1 MAEYIKKQD
10 ALEII
15 KSYWHES
22 YDTVSAYILDVP
34 AADARPVVHG
44 KWEGY
49 TRSTYRGMDKD
60 GEPIYRDITLYYCSE
75 CRRRSIIYENY
86 CPNCGAKMD
95 FGGSD

>member
-44 KWEGY
+44 RWEWHGPCRDNKGMY
-49 TRSTYRGMDKD
+49 WATCSACKTRQRLGD
-60 GEPIYRDITLYYCSE
+60 
-75 CRRRSIIYENY
+75 YESY
-86 CPNCGAKMD
+86 CPKCGAKMD